1 MFIDQL
7 PDIRDVQFTHGRTT
21 RDQTGKNYVI
31 YCRQSD
37 ESDDR
42 NKSIPDQ
49 ILQCLHLA
57 KMNGLN
63 VIGVV
68 QEQISARNHGR
79 PRFNNLINAIK
90 GTEELDSR
98 YLEPL

>member
-7 PDIRDVQFTHGRTT
+7 PDIRDVQFTHGRKA
-21 RDQTGKNYVI
+21 RDEKGKNYVI

-49 ILQCLHLA
+49 LVQCINVA
-57 KMNGLN
+57 KRDGLN
-63 VIGVV
+63 VIGIV
-68 QEQISARNHGR
+68 QEQISARHFGR
-79 PRFNNLINAIK
+79 PKFGNLIRAIK
-90 GTEELDSR
+90 GE
-98 YLEPL
+98 EPLNPKYVEPL